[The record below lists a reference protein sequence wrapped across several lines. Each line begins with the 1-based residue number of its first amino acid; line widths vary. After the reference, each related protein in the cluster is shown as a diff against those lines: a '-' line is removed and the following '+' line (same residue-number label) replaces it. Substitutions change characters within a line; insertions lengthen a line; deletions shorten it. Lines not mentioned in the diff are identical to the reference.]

1 MEICHKKAQKLV
13 LQLPKDLLSH
23 HILILEAS
31 MEKGKVES
39 RKMYF
44 LTPISC

>member
-13 LQLPKDLLSH
+13 LQLPKDLLFH

-31 MEKGKVES
+31 METGKVAY

-44 LTPISC
+44 LTPIFC